1 MSLRDE
7 PAPEAD
13 PTPYVS
19 KIDRRAAILWIG
31 AAGLGGGAVVGGVA
45 AVKGRPAKTQA
56 SAQGYG
62 PDPDLI
68 HPVAPW
74 PRLMTSLQ
82 LQTSAL
88 LCDYI
93 LPASGGHP
101 SASAVGVPD
110 FLDEWVSAP
119 YPEQVADRAAIL
131 GGLDFLD
138 RLSRRKRQVSIL
150 ALNPTDREEMFQAL
164 AQRPMISVSGR
175 AEAAARLVKGPLYE
189 DLFGGLAFY
198 RRFRRLTIGAY
209 YTTEAGFEDIGYVGN
224 VALASFPG
232 PSDEIIALLDARL
245 KALKL

>member
-1 MSLRDE
+1 MSAAVGAGPE
-7 PAPEAD
+7 PE
-13 PTPYVS
+13 PYVA
-19 KIDRRAAILWIG
+19 KVDRRTTLAWLAGAG
-31 AAGLGGGAVVGGVA
+31 AAALAGGPGAAQVGTGA
-45 AVKGRPAKTQA
+45 PMPKGP
-56 SAQGYG
+56 GYG
-62 PDPDLI
+62 TDPDLL
-68 HPVAPW
+68 HPTAPW
-74 PRLMTSLQ
+74 PRIMTKAQ
-82 LQTSAL
+82 LQTAAL
-88 LCDYI
+88 LCDFI
-93 LPASGGHP
+93 LPASEEAP
-101 SASAVGVPD
+101 SATALGVPD
-110 FLDEWVSAP
+110 FIDEWVSAP